1 MKKVIFNRLFPI
13 ILIILSISIVG
24 VIYKNIHGVKI
35 NHYLQYFLPFQG
47 QRVVL
52 NGNQTELIFYF
63 IDEEELSEIASKSNI
78 ISIDLIS
85 NLGNEVR
92 VEDWNIITNSGFYS
106 GSEYFGKQLYI
117 YATFESEMIISSIR
131 ITYLDVVEEHD
142 IGELKIV
149 IQDINNE
156 MANTQIITNA
166 RSFSSQGF
174 IVNEDTQYF
183 VSEPSLLT
191 ITANGFG
198 DFAFKIGS
206 IDLGIEGLGV
216 DNSTLKLIDGSIDY
230 GVAFQTN
237 PDNEVYINL
246 NTVDML
252 SNQNITI
259 DVSSI
264 PVQAI
269 IAMQKTLLYNNSP
282 IVTVINPVYLCIDE
296 GSKAHYQFGDYNN
309 YSVNIPHFM
318 SDDYVQ
324 NLLEG
329 QGK

>member
-35 NHYLQYFLPFQG
+35 NHYLQYFVPLQG

-92 VEDWNIITNSGFYS
+92 VDDWDIISNAGFYS
-106 GSEYFGKQLYI
+106 GSKYFGKQLYI
-117 YATFESEMIISSIR
+117 YATFELEIIISAIR

-149 IQDINNE
+149 IQNINNE

-166 RSFSSQGF
+166 RAFSSQGF

-198 DFAFKIGS
+198 DFSFRITS
-206 IDLGIEGLGV
+206 IDLGINGLGV

-230 GVAFQTN
+230 GVAFQTD

-246 NTVDML
+246 NTVDIL
-252 SNQNITI
+252 PNQNITI
-259 DVSSI
+259 DVTST

-269 IAMQKTLLYNNSP
+269 IAMQKTLQFNNTP
-282 IVTVINPVYLCIDE
+282 VVTVINPVYVCIDE
-296 GSKAHYQFGDYNN
+296 VSKAHYQFGDYNN

-329 QGK
+329 LGK

>member
-1 MKKVIFNRLFPI
+1 
-13 ILIILSISIVG
+13 
-24 VIYKNIHGVKI
+24 
-35 NHYLQYFLPFQG
+35 
-47 QRVVL
+47 
-52 NGNQTELIFYF
+52 
-63 IDEEELSEIASKSNI
+63 
-78 ISIDLIS
+78 
-85 NLGNEVR
+85 
-92 VEDWNIITNSGFYS
+92 
-106 GSEYFGKQLYI
+106 
-117 YATFESEMIISSIR
+117 MIISSIR
-131 ITYLDVVEEHD
+131 IRYLDVVEEHD
-142 IGELKIV
+142 IGGLKIV

-198 DFAFKIGS
+198 DFAFKIAS

-237 PDNEVYINL
+237 PENEVYINL
-246 NTVDML
+246 STVDIL

-259 DVSSI
+259 DVTSI

-282 IVTVINPVYLCIDE
+282 IVTVINPVYVCIDE
-296 GSKAHYQFGDYNN
+296 VSKTHYQFGDYNN
-309 YSVNIPHFM
+309 YSINIPHFM

>member
-1 MKKVIFNRLFPI
+1 MKKIIFNRLFPI
-13 ILIILSISIVG
+13 VLIILSISIVG

-35 NHYLQYFLPFQG
+35 NHYLQYFVPMQG

-63 IDEEELSEIASKSNI
+63 VDEEELSEIASKSNI
-78 ISIDLIS
+78 IRIDLIS
-85 NLGNEVR
+85 NMGNKVQ
-92 VEDWNIITNSGFYS
+92 VDDWDIISNSGFYS

-117 YATFESEMIISSIR
+117 YATFESEMIISAIR

-166 RSFSSQGF
+166 RGFSSQGF

-183 VSEPSLLT
+183 ASEPSLLT

-198 DFAFKIGS
+198 DSAFKIAS

-246 NTVDML
+246 NTVDIL

-259 DVSSI
+259 DVTSI

-269 IAMQKTLLYNNSP
+269 IAMQKTLQYNNSP
-282 IVTVINPVYLCIDE
+282 IVTVINPVYVCIDE
-296 GSKAHYQFGDYNN
+296 VSKAHYQFGDYNN